1 MKALHLQQYYQKNMS
16 ETKKILVIE
25 DEAQILEFLS
35 IALSIN
41 GYEVITACNGA
52 EGLDYAFAKLPDL
65 IISDIMMPE
74 LDGYQVL
81 EAVRANPQTAN
92 IPMLLLTAR
101 TDRGD
106 VRQGMNLG
114 ADDYITKPFDI
125 EDLLMSIKSRLE
137 KKKSINKEYMNKLED
152 LRTSIRSNL
161 PHEIRTPLNII
172 LGYSNIL
179 MKAGNYNNTADVRD
193 MIESINYGAQ
203 RLNHLFENYLLY
215 ASLELMDPYE
225 LKQNTYHCGI
235 NKAYIDEIISEKCRV
250 LNRLKDVIIDVQ
262 DSEISLSEYYFHK
275 IMVEVLDNALK
286 YSDFGTQILIK
297 SRSELGY
304 YKFKVQDSGRGMN
317 KQQIESIGAYQQFD
331 RELYE
336 QQGAGLGLA
345 ICKKIAD
352 LFECHFAV
360 NSELGKGTQVEIW
373 IPLARR

>member
-1 MKALHLQQYYQKNMS
+1 MTK
-16 ETKKILVIE
+16 TKKILVIE

-92 IPMLLLTAR
+92 IPMLMLTAR
-101 TDRGD
+101 TDKGD

-125 EDLLMSIKSRLE
+125 EDLLMSIKSRLD
-137 KKKSINKEYMNKLED
+137 KKKSINNEYMNKLED

-179 MKAGNYNNTADVRD
+179 MKAENYNNTADVRD

-225 LKQNTYHCGI
+225 LKRNENNRCEI
-235 NKAYIDEIISEKCRV
+235 NKAYLEEIILEKCKAM
-250 LNRLKDVIIDVQ
+250 NRLQDVIIDMQ
-262 DSEISLSEYYFHK
+262 DTEISLSDYYFRK
-275 IMVEVLDNALK
+275 IFAEVFDNALK
-286 YSDFGTQILIK
+286 FSDPDTPINIK
-297 SRSELGY
+297 CRSELGY
-304 YKFKVQDSGRGMN
+304 YKLRIHDAGRGMN
-317 KQQIESIGAYQQFD
+317 KKQIESIGAYQQFD

>member
-1 MKALHLQQYYQKNMS
+1 MNIES
-16 ETKKILVIE
+16 KKILVIE
-25 DEAQILEFLS
+25 DEPQILEFLS

-41 GYEVITACNGA
+41 GYEVLTACDGA
-52 EGLDYAFAKLPDL
+52 QGLKYASDKLPDL

-81 EAVRANPQTAN
+81 EAIRANPLTAN
-92 IPMLLLTAR
+92 IPMLMLTAR
-101 TDRGD
+101 TDKTD
-106 VRQGMNLG
+106 MRQGMNLG

-125 EDLLMSIKSRLE
+125 EDLLTSIKSRLD

-152 LRTSIRSNL
+152 LRSSIRSNL

-172 LGYSNIL
+172 LGYSSIL
-179 MKAGNYNNTADVRD
+179 MKAENYNNTSDVRD

-225 LKQNTYHCGI
+225 LKRNNNNKCEI
-235 NKAYIDEIISEKCRV
+235 NKAYIEEIVSERLLSSDQQRNVSFDIQEIGISISEYFFRK
-250 LNRLKDVIIDVQ
+250 IIA
-262 DSEISLSEYYFHK
+262 EI
-275 IMVEVLDNALK
+275 LDNAVK
-286 YSDFGTQILIK
+286 FSEVDSSISIK
-297 SRSELGY
+297 SRNELGY
-304 YKFKVQDSGRGMN
+304 CKLKIQDTGRGMN
-317 KQQIESIGAYQQFD
+317 SKQIESIGAYQQFD

-336 QQGAGLGLA
+336 QQGSGLGLA

-360 NSELGKGTQVEIW
+360 NSEIGKGTMVEIW
-373 IPLARR
+373 IPLERR

>member
-179 MKAGNYNNTADVRD
+179 MKAENYNNTTDVRD

-235 NKAYIDEIISEKCRV
+235 NKAYIDEIITEKCRV

-286 YSDFGTQILIK
+286 YSDFGAQILIK

-317 KQQIESIGAYQQFD
+317 KKQIESIGAYQQFD

>member
-1 MKALHLQQYYQKNMS
+1 MKAPLLKYYYRNIMS

-25 DEAQILEFLS
+25 DEPQILEFLS

-41 GYEVITACNGA
+41 GYEVITASNGA
-52 EGLDYAFAKLPDL
+52 EGLEFALAKLPDL

-74 LDGYQVL
+74 MDGYQVL

-92 IPMLLLTAR
+92 IPMLMLTAR
-101 TDRGD
+101 TDKND

-125 EDLLMSIKSRLE
+125 EDLLSSIKSRLN
-137 KKKSINKEYMNKLED
+137 KKKSLNKEYMTKLED

-179 MKAGNYNNTADVRD
+179 LKAENYNNTADVRD

-215 ASLELMDPYE
+215 ASLELMDPFE
-225 LKQNTYHCGI
+225 LKQNVNYFEI
-235 NKAYIDEIISEKCRV
+235 NKKYIEDIIAEKCKECD
-250 LNRLKDVIIDVQ
+250 RLQDLELDVRDA
-262 DSEISLSEYYFHK
+262 EIALSEYYFHK
-275 IMVEVLDNALK
+275 IISELLDNALK
-286 YSDFGTQILIK
+286 FSECNNSITIR
-297 SRSELGY
+297 SRCELGY
-304 YKFKVQDSGRGMN
+304 CKVRIQDSGRGMN
-317 KQQIESIGAYQQFD
+317 KKQIESIGAYQQFD

-360 NSELGKGTQVEIW
+360 QSEVGKGTQVEIW